1 MAGKPKIF
9 IDGKGG
15 VVGAKID
22 ALLSRRDDLE
32 LLFINPEKRRDV
44 EERKKLLNMA
54 DLALLCLPSETARET
69 PVLVENPETRLLDA
83 SPAHRTTEGWV
94 YGFPELLPGQRQRIR
109 FSKRVANPGCH
120 ASGFLSIAAP
130 LVKLG
135 VLPPDYPVTCF
146 SITGYSGGGKEMI
159 AEFQDPGRDPALA
172 APSLYALGL
181 DHSHLNEM
189 QHIAGLDHPPV
200 FTPILSDMYSGMS
213 TSVPLQ
219 NRLLRGHPTAED
231 VCEMLASY
239 YEGQALVTVAPFG
252 KNGPRLVSNAFA
264 GTDRLEITVC
274 GHGEQTLLTARFDNL
289 GKGVAAAAV
298 QNLNLMLGFPETE
311 GLDLSVP
318 ERP

>member
-15 VVGAKID
+15 VVGAKIYG
-22 ALLSRRDDLE
+22 LLSQRDDLE
-32 LLFINPEKRRDV
+32 LLLIDPEKRRDV
-44 EERKKLLNMA
+44 RERKKLLNMA
-54 DLALLCLPSETARET
+54 DLALLCLPSDTARET
-69 PVLVENPETRLLDA
+69 PVLVENPETRLLDT

-135 VLPPDYPVTCF
+135 VLPTDYPASCF

-159 AEFQDPGRDPALA
+159 AEFQMPDRDPALA

-181 DHSHLNEM
+181 DHNHLNEM
-189 QHIAGLDHPPV
+189 QHIAGLDYPPV

-213 TSVPLQ
+213 TSIPLQ
-219 NRLLRGHPTAED
+219 NHLLRGQPTAED
-231 VCEMLASY
+231 VCEMMASY
-239 YEGQALVTVAPFG
+239 YEGQSLVTVAPFG
-252 KNGPRLVSNAFA
+252 KNSPRLTSNAFA
-264 GTDRLEITVC
+264 GTNRLEITVC
-274 GHGEQTLLTARFDNL
+274 GHEEQTLITARFDNL

-311 GLDLSVP
+311 GLDLSGP

>member
-15 VVGAKID
+15 VVGAKI
-22 ALLSRRDDLE
+22 ASMLSRRDDLE
-32 LLFINPEKRRDV
+32 LLRIDPEKRRDV

-69 PVLVENPETRLLDA
+69 PALVENPGTRLLDA

-146 SITGYSGGGKEMI
+146 SIT
-159 AEFQDPGRDPALA
+159 A
-172 APSLYALGL
+172 
-181 DHSHLNEM
+181 
-189 QHIAGLDHPPV
+189 
-200 FTPILSDMYSGMS
+200 TP
-213 TSVPLQ
+213 
-219 NRLLRGHPTAED
+219 
-231 VCEMLASY
+231 
-239 YEGQALVTVAPFG
+239 EGE
-252 KNGPRLVSNAFA
+252 KR
-264 GTDRLEITVC
+264 
-274 GHGEQTLLTARFDNL
+274 
-289 GKGVAAAAV
+289 
-298 QNLNLMLGFPETE
+298 
-311 GLDLSVP
+311 
-318 ERP
+318 

>member
-1 MAGKPKIF
+1 M
-9 IDGKGG
+9 
-15 VVGAKID
+15 
-22 ALLSRRDDLE
+22 
-32 LLFINPEKRRDV
+32 

-109 FSKRVANPGCH
+109 FSKRVANPGCPCVRISLH
-120 ASGFLSIAAP
+120 RSPAGETGGAASG
-130 LVKLG
+130 
-135 VLPPDYPVTCF
+135 LPGDLLLYY
-146 SITGYSGGGKEMI
+146 GYSGGGKEMI

-274 GHGEQTLLTARFDNL
+274 GHGEQTLLTARFDQPGQWGWPPL
-289 GKGVAAAAV
+289 RCK
-298 QNLNLMLGFPETE
+298 T
-311 GLDLSVP
+311 
-318 ERP
+318 

>member
-1 MAGKPKIF
+1 M
-9 IDGKGG
+9 
-15 VVGAKID
+15 
-22 ALLSRRDDLE
+22 
-32 LLFINPEKRRDV
+32 
-44 EERKKLLNMA
+44 
-54 DLALLCLPSETARET
+54 
-69 PVLVENPETRLLDA
+69 
-83 SPAHRTTEGWV
+83 
-94 YGFPELLPGQRQRIR
+94 
-109 FSKRVANPGCH
+109 
-120 ASGFLSIAAP
+120 
-130 LVKLG
+130 KLG

-159 AEFQDPGRDPALA
+159 AEFQASDRDPALA

-219 NRLLRGHPTAED
+219 NHLLRGRPTAED
-231 VCEMLASY
+231 VCEMMASY

-252 KNGPRLVSNAFA
+252 KNGPRLASNAFA

-289 GKGVAAAAV
+289 GKGVAAAAI

-311 GLDLSVP
+311 GLDLSGP